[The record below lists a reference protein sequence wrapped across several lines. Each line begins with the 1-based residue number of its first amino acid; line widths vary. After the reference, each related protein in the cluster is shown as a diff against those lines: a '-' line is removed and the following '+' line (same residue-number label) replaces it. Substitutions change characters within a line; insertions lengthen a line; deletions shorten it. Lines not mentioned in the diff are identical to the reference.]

1 MNPIYA
7 RTYQQ
12 VFKTALG
19 FLPWREPELLQ
30 GPGSL
35 EQLPE
40 KIKKLG
46 ISSVLIVTDQD
57 IAKLHLMDGLLT
69 GLDLLGIKYLV
80 FDRTVPNPTIA
91 NIEEARA
98 LYAANRCEALI
109 AFGGGSPID
118 CAKAVGA
125 RIARPSKSIAQ
136 LKGSLRVRKA
146 IPPLFAVPTT
156 SGTGSEATLAAVV
169 TNPDTNEKYAI
180 MDPALLPQYAV
191 LDPLLTMKL
200 PPSITAAT
208 GLDALTHAVEAYIG
222 RSNTKETKQW
232 SREVVRLVFGNVY
245 EAYSN
250 GENLAARTNMLQA
263 AYLGGKA
270 FTRAFVGNV
279 HAIAHT
285 LGGFYNVPHGLANA
299 IIMPHVLAY
308 YGKHV
313 YEPLSE
319 LADVIGIAAPGDTKQ
334 MKAEKFI
341 EEIRALNR
349 AMGIPEKVSRIKP
362 EDIPLMVGRA
372 DAEANPLYPVPQIL
386 NKKQFTELYELIQE

>member
-1 MNPIYA
+1 MNHIYA

-12 VFKTALG
+12 VFKAALG

-30 GPGSL
+30 GPACL
-35 EQLPE
+35 EQLPGKVQE
-40 KIKKLG
+40 LG
-46 ISSVLIVTDQD
+46 INSVLIVTDQE
-57 IAKLHLMDGLLT
+57 IAKLHLMDVLLI
-69 GLDLLGIKYLV
+69 GLDSLGIKYLV
-80 FDRTVPNPTIA
+80 YDRTVPNPTIA
-91 NIEEARA
+91 NIEEARG
-98 LYAANRCEALI
+98 LYLANKCEALI

-125 RIARPSKSIAQ
+125 RIARPTQSIAQ

-146 IPPLFAVPTT
+146 IPTFFAVPTT

-169 TNPDTNEKYAI
+169 TNPDTHEKYAI
-180 MDPALLPQYAV
+180 MDPSLLPHYAV
-191 LDPLLTMKL
+191 LDPLLTIKL
-200 PPSITAAT
+200 PPAITAAT
-208 GLDALTHAVEAYIG
+208 GMDALTHAVEAYIG
-222 RSNTKETKQW
+222 RSNTKETRQW

-285 LGGFYNVPHGLANA
+285 LGGFYNVPHGLANS
-299 IIMPHVLAY
+299 IIMPHVLEY
-308 YGKHV
+308 YGQHV
-313 YEPLSE
+313 YGPLSE
-319 LADVIGIAAPGDTKQ
+319 LADVVGIAAPTDTNQ
-334 MKAEKFI
+334 VKAEKFI
-341 EEIRALNR
+341 EAIRALNR
-349 AMGIPEKVSRIKP
+349 SMDIPDKVSGIQP
-362 EDIPLMVGRA
+362 EDIPLMVERA

-386 NKKQFTELYELIQE
+386 SKKQFTELYDLIRE